1 MTFDAGF
8 ADWADCM
15 EQQEA
20 LQAQNTAQSNPVS
33 VAAIAYDVP
42 QVSSSA
48 AATVNNVPQVPSSYA
63 GVTASSHPD
72 HSNNWANNDLRR
84 PYRIVHAWLIATLM
98 ILSLLKIP

>member
-1 MTFDAGF
+1 
-8 ADWADCM
+8 M

-20 LQAQNTAQSNPVS
+20 LQAQNTAPSGPVS
-33 VAAIAYDVP
+33 VAAIVYDVP

-48 AATVNNVPQVPSSYA
+48 AATINNVPQLPPTYA

-72 HSNNWANNDLRR
+72 HSDNWANDDLRH
-84 PYRIVHAWLIATLM
+84 PYLIVPAWLM